1 MLISRNDR
9 AAETAFC
16 RKFWSDAQTPNPI
29 TSLHQSH
36 DFMVLACQ
44 ARKDASPADGTLVA
58 FNDAPSDGS
67 TEARAHGTVDFGAS
81 VRELA
86 AMMLLRYRFL
96 EGIVVAFILLL
107 CVMQWNLETYGA
119 LQLKSG
125 RSWPTRRKSC
135 CALQQLEM
143 SRLGASAMKN

>member
-1 MLISRNDR
+1 MPKPQILSV
-9 AAETAFC
+9 
-16 RKFWSDAQTPNPI
+16 
-29 TSLHQSH
+29 SLHQSH
-36 DFMVLACQ
+36 DFMVLSCQ

-58 FNDAPSDGS
+58 FNDAASDGS

-107 CVMQWNLETYGA
+107 CVMQVE
-119 LQLKSG
+119 S
-125 RSWPTRRKSC
+125 
-135 CALQQLEM
+135 
-143 SRLGASAMKN
+143 